1 MRGWRWCEY
10 HGEEQPSRQ
19 ADFPL
24 GDARQ
29 RIYLKDRFG
38 RLSSLA
44 TFDFRASFETLQIDV
59 PAFPVIEFAPR
70 KLRAGPI
77 LERVLHGKE
86 RRRSHDVP
94 GCLPGLSAHQKEIPE
109 SLHTL
114 GDRDVH
120 PYGGYRRLLA
130 MVSSVYGA
138 LFAVP
143 FGSRT
148 ENGER
153 GEVEAR
159 QADTQTAA
167 GALLLRM
174 LATLRDWSMSKN
186 ATCVITYYCAK

>member
-10 HGEEQPSRQ
+10 HGEQPSRQ

-29 RIYLKDRFG
+29 RIYLRDRFG
-38 RLSSLA
+38 RLSSSA
-44 TFDFRASFETLQIDV
+44 TYDFRVSFETLPIDV
-59 PAFPVIEFAPR
+59 PVFPVIEFASR
-70 KLRAGPI
+70 KPRAGPI
-77 LERVLHGKE
+77 FERVLHGKE
-86 RRRSHDVP
+86 RHRSHDVP
-94 GCLPGLSAHQKEIPE
+94 GCLPGLSAYQKEIPE

-114 GDRDVH
+114 GDRNVY

-138 LFAVP
+138 PFAVP
-143 FGSRT
+143 VGSRV

-167 GALLLRM
+167 GAFLLRM
-174 LATLRDWSMSKN
+174 LAALRDWSMSKH